1 MTRCPTPSMAA
12 APRRR
17 PLHALLPPGLALAA
31 LLSAAL
37 PAQAQT
43 GAAPLPVPM
52 GLGGERT
59 FPDAARRG
67 TLQIAP
73 GPQVLLNGQL
83 VRTAPGLRLFSPQN
97 TLVMLHTVVGQSFR
111 VNYVIEHATGMLL
124 TAWIL
129 TEGEA
134 ARPRPVPAGSA
145 PGTAVDAD
153 GVLRNYRTESDK
165 PVR

>member
-1 MTRCPTPSMAA
+1 MTRCTPSNSRTPPFGRKVA
-12 APRRR
+12 R
-17 PLHALLPPGLALAA
+17 LLPLGLGMAA
-31 LLSAAL
+31 LLATTL
-37 PAQAQT
+37 HAQAQT
-43 GAAPLPVPM
+43 GSATLPVPG

-73 GPQVLLNGQL
+73 GPQVLLNGQV

-134 ARPRPVPAGSA
+134 ARPRPTPTGSS
-145 PGTAVDAD
+145 PGAVMDAD
-153 GVLRNYRTESDK
+153 GVLRNYRTESDT

>member
-1 MTRCPTPSMAA
+1 MTRCTPPTPSQAL
-12 APRRR
+12 RHRLTR
-17 PLHALLPPGLALAA
+17 PLLPLGLGMAA
-31 LLSAAL
+31 LLATTL
-37 PAQAQT
+37 PAQAQSGST
-43 GAAPLPVPM
+43 PLPVPM

-67 TLQIAP
+67 ALQIAP
-73 GPQVLLNGQL
+73 GPQVLLNGQV

-134 ARPRPVPAGSA
+134 ARPRPTPAGSS
-145 PGTAVDAD
+145 PGAVMDAD
-153 GVLRNYRTESDK
+153 GVLRNYRTESDT